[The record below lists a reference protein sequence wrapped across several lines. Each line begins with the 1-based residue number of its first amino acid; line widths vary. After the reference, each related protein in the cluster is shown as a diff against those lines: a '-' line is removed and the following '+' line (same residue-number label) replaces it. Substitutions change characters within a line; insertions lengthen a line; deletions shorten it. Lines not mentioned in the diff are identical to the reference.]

1 MHFRTKYDI
10 LAKRDC
16 DAAGPQPED
25 ALGRKKQ
32 SSEQSFPSRR
42 KNTAIRNKGQARR
55 KKMVF
60 AAILAGGVGKRIE
73 RHSIPKQFISIGG
86 TPIILHTVREF
97 LKSDRFERIYIA
109 IHKDWRLHLQDL
121 LSASF
126 SAEELER
133 ISLVDGGKE
142 RLDSFVN
149 TMDAVIAQ
157 YGLNKEDVLIC
168 HDSVR
173 PFVTQQMLDDCIDAA
188 LRYDFAL
195 TVVPTTDTIH
205 VSHEDD
211 YIDGTLD
218 RKGLYN
224 GQNPSGFN
232 IALLKKAVDS
242 FTEETKA
249 SVTGT
254 TQLIL
259 KLGYKIRIVK
269 GHTSNFKITT
279 NNDLDVA
286 ERIIRARPKTR
297 KIELV
302 DVTLRDG
309 GIALNFDFGS
319 ERMQKIKST
328 LEASGVEY
336 IETGYIDE
344 KKGSPEGRTCFDNE
358 RSIEKTLLHTG
369 KKAGV
374 NYLAMID
381 YGTFDVSKLHDRTA
395 NGVDGIRLAFHKEHW
410 RESIDWGKIIL
421 SKGYDLY
428 IQPMVCMRYT
438 DEEYKQLIQVCN
450 AELAGAKGF
459 YVVDSFGQMDNQ
471 ALLHKLEIAD
481 QYVSMSM
488 KLGFHAHNNR
498 QMAYSN
504 ALAFLDY
511 NARHDMMLDASIMG
525 MGKGAGNLCTEL
537 IEPTLIREGKYY
549 DSTVLYEAISEYF
562 AAQQKKTPWGYSLDY
577 YLSSLYSCTPSY
589 IKIFTADPRVTTDV
603 LIELL
608 KNMPDEKRAACDRKF
623 AAEYLK
629 GYFA

>member
-1 MHFRTKYDI
+1 MIY
-10 LAKRDC
+10 
-16 DAAGPQPED
+16 AA
-25 ALGRKKQ
+25 
-32 SSEQSFPSRR
+32 
-42 KNTAIRNKGQARR
+42 
-55 KKMVF
+55 V
-60 AAILAGGVGKRIE
+60 LAGGIGKRIE
-73 RHSIPKQFISIGG
+73 RYSIPKQFISIGG
-86 TPIILHTVREF
+86 TPIIILTIREF
-97 LKSDRFERIYIA
+97 LKNERFNKVYIA
-109 IHKDWRLHLQDL
+109 IHKDWKEYLDEL
-121 LSASF
+121 LKSSF
-126 SAEELER
+126 TDAE
-133 ISLVDGGKE
+133 IDKIKLVEGGKE
-142 RLDSFVN
+142 RLDSFTNV
-149 TMDAVIAQ
+149 MDAVIASH
-157 YGLNKEDVLIC
+157 GLHNEDILIC

-173 PFVTQQMLDDCIDAA
+173 PFVTQQMINDCIDAT
-188 LRYDFAL
+188 LEDNFAL

-205 VSHEDD
+205 VAHDD
-211 YIDGTLD
+211 KFIEGTLD
-218 RKGLYN
+218 RNGLYN

-242 FTEETKA
+242 FTEEIKA

-279 NNDLDVA
+279 DNDLDVA
-286 ERIIRARPKTR
+286 DRIIRSRPKTR

-309 GIALNFDFGS
+309 GIVINFDYGM

-358 RSIEKTLLHTG
+358 VSIEKTLLAPG
-369 KKAGV
+369 KKPGV
-374 NYLAMID
+374 TYFAMID
-381 YGTFDVSKLHDRTA
+381 YGTFDVNKLQPRTV
-395 NGVDGIRLAFHKEHW
+395 GGIDGIRLAFHKENW
-410 RESIDWGKIIL
+410 EASIEWGKIIM

-428 IQPMVCMRYT
+428 IQPMVSMRYT
-438 DEEYKQLIQVCN
+438 DEEYKHLIQVCN
-450 AELAGAKGF
+450 TELAGARGF
-459 YVVDSFGQMDNQ
+459 YVVDSFGQMDNM
-471 ALLHKLEIAD
+471 ALIHKLEIAD

-504 ALAFLDY
+504 ALAFVEF
-511 NARHDMMLDASIMG
+511 NSRHDMMLDASIMG

-537 IEPTLIREGKYY
+537 IEATLINEGKSYNSNVIY
-549 DSTVLYEAISEYF
+549 DAISEYF
-562 AAQQKKTPWGYSLDY
+562 ADQQKKTPWGYSLDY

-589 IKIFTADPRVTTDV
+589 IKIFTADDRVTTDV
-603 LIELL
+603 LVDLL

-629 GYFA
+629 GYFE

>member
-1 MHFRTKYDI
+1 MVY
-10 LAKRDC
+10 
-16 DAAGPQPED
+16 AA
-25 ALGRKKQ
+25 
-32 SSEQSFPSRR
+32 
-42 KNTAIRNKGQARR
+42 
-55 KKMVF
+55 V
-60 AAILAGGVGKRIE
+60 LAGGIGKRIE

-86 TPIILHTVREF
+86 TPIIILTVREF
-97 LKSDRFERIYIA
+97 LKNNRFEKIYIA
-109 IHKDWRLHLQDL
+109 IHKDWKDYLKEL
-121 LSASF
+121 LTASF
-126 SAEELER
+126 ADEELER
-133 ISLVDGGKE
+133 VELVDGGKE
-142 RLDSFVN
+142 RLDSFTNV
-149 TMDAVIAQ
+149 MDAVISS
-157 YGLNKEDVLIC
+157 YGLHEEDVLIC

-173 PFVTQQMLDDCIDAA
+173 PFVTQQMINDCIDAT
-188 LRYDFAL
+188 LEDNFAL

-205 VSHEDD
+205 VAHDD
-211 YIDGTLD
+211 KFIEGTLD
-218 RKGLYN
+218 RNGLYN

-279 NNDLDVA
+279 DNDLDVA
-286 ERIIRARPKTR
+286 DCIVRSRPKTR

-309 GIALNFDFGS
+309 GIVINFDYGM
-319 ERMQKIKST
+319 ERMQRIKAT

-344 KKGSPEGRTCFDNE
+344 IKGSPEGRTCFDNE
-358 RSIEKTLLHTG
+358 VSIEKTLLSTG
-369 KKAGV
+369 KKPSV
-374 NYLAMID
+374 TYFAMID
-381 YGTFDVSKLHDRTA
+381 YGTFDVNKLQPRSA
-395 NGVDGIRLAFHKEHW
+395 NGVDGIRLAFHKENW
-410 RESIDWGKIIL
+410 EDSIEWGKIIM

-428 IQPMVCMRYT
+428 IQPMVSMRYT
-438 DEEYKQLIQVCN
+438 DEEYKHLIQVCN
-450 AELAGAKGF
+450 TELADAAGF
-459 YVVDSFGQMDNQ
+459 YVVDSFGQMDNL
-471 ALLHKLEIAD
+471 ALIHKLEIAD

-504 ALAFLDY
+504 ALAFVEF
-511 NARHDMMLDASIMG
+511 NSRHDMMLDASIMG

-537 IEPTLIREGKYY
+537 IEATLINEGKSYNSNVVY
-549 DSTVLYEAISEYF
+549 DAISEYF
-562 AAQQKKTPWGYSLDY
+562 ADQQKKTPWGYSLDY

-589 IKIFTADPRVTTDV
+589 IKIFTADDRVTTDV
-603 LIELL
+603 LVDLL

-629 GYFA
+629 GYFE